1 LSAESGYVTVFRTGD
16 LMEADAVALEL
27 ERKRVPFFRRVE
39 NFAGQEFA
47 MPAFPT
53 PGIGSFWIIRVPA
66 GAERDALAVI
76 RTLPFQPRQGPS
88 TPQHSRQSKWFVWVP
103 FASIALITFMAGAYA
118 YSCFV
123 RR

>member
-1 LSAESGYVTVFRTGD
+1 
-16 LMEADAVALEL
+16 MEADAIALEL
-27 ERKRVPFFRRVE
+27 ERKHVPFFRREE

-66 GAERDALAVI
+66 GAEKDALAVI
-76 RTLPFQPRQGPS
+76 RRLPFQPRPGPS
-88 TPQHSRQSKWFVWVP
+88 TPQHSRPSKWFAWVP
-103 FASIALITFMAGAYA
+103 VAAIAVIASMFAAFA

-123 RR
+123 NR